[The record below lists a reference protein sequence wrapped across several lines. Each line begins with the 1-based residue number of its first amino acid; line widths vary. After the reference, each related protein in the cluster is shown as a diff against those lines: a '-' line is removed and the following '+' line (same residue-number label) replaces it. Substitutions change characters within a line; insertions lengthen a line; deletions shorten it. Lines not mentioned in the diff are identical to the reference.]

1 MLACPLSDCADVAS
15 RAASSNHQHVRRT
28 LDDSGGSSSTDAPST
43 PVRQKVQCGQ
53 TTSQV

>member
-15 RAASSNHQHVRRT
+15 RLASSNHQHVRRT